1 MKSKQ
6 GPLRDYEEK
15 PATVSIKFNE
25 KKMMEDKAFSIIFES
40 YIQYDQVKLYTG
52 LSFSFIYLLL
62 IQLVMS
68 NT

>member
-25 KKMMEDKAFSIIFES
+25 KKMMEDKPSSIIFES

-52 LSFSFIYLLL
+52 FSFSFIYLLPL
-62 IQLVMS
+62 QLVRS
-68 NT
+68 NM

>member
-6 GPLRDYEEK
+6 GPLRDFEEK

-25 KKMMEDKAFSIIFES
+25 KKMMEDKPSSIIFES

-52 LSFSFIYLLL
+52 FSFSFIYLLL
-62 IQLVMS
+62 LQLVRS
-68 NT
+68 NI